1 MTRLTRVLRAEGLT
15 TMDRETGSM
24 LLAFARAGL
33 FRLGGALVG
42 TGAYGLYQGGLGV
55 RMDHK
60 ELAQTGGVDFASFAG
75 LSVALE
81 DLQNRR

>member
-15 TMDRETGSM
+15 TMDRETSSM

-33 FRLGGALVG
+33 FRLGGTLVG
-42 TGAYGLYQGGLGV
+42 TGAFGLYQGELGV
-55 RMDHK
+55 RMDQE